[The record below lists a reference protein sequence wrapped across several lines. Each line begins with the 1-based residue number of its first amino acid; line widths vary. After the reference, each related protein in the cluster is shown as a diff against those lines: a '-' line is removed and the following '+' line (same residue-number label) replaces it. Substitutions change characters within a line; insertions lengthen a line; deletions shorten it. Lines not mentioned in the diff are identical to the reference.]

1 MPKFTELDGRRSE
14 NESANANKRN
24 ISGKSRGHFVWSTKK
39 ASPKGDPRS
48 LKRQRNFTRA

>member
-1 MPKFTELDGRRSE
+1 MSKFTELDGGRSE

-24 ISGKSRGHFVWSTKK
+24 ISEKSRGHFVWSTKK

-48 LKRQRNFTRA
+48 LKRRRNFTRA

>member
-1 MPKFTELDGRRSE
+1 MPKFTELDGGRSE

-39 ASPKGDPRS
+39 ASPEGA
-48 LKRQRNFTRA
+48 LEITEAARNFKHA

>member
-39 ASPKGDPRS
+39 ASPKGGPRS
-48 LKRQRNFTRA
+48 LKRRRNFKRA

>member
-1 MPKFTELDGRRSE
+1 MPKFTELDGGRSE

-39 ASPKGDPRS
+39 GLPEGRPKITETATE
-48 LKRQRNFTRA
+48 L

>member
-1 MPKFTELDGRRSE
+1 MPKFTELDGGRSE
-14 NESANANKRN
+14 NDPPNANKRN
-24 ISGKSRGHFVWSTKK
+24 ISEKSRGHFVWSTKK